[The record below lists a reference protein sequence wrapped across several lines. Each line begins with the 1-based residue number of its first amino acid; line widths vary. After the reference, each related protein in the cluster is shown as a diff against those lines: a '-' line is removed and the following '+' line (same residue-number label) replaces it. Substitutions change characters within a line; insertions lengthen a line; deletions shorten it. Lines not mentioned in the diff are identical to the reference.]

1 MKNITG
7 KNIYNLT
14 SYEVLQKFDT
24 SLQGLSE
31 DEAEKR
37 LGEYGPNKL
46 AEAKTESLLMIFLR
60 QFKSPLIYVLL
71 LAALAIFFTS
81 DISDGF
87 VILFIIFFN
96 AIVGTIQEG
105 RAQSTL
111 LALKKMTE
119 TNASVVRDGQETIV
133 SSEKLVPG
141 DIIVLREGDK
151 IPADARII
159 HEDLFKIDEAVLT
172 GESHYKNKTSE
183 AISRESLIPSDQ
195 ENIIFKGTYVVSG
208 TARAVVTLTGIHTYI
223 GKISKKAAFI
233 DSDIPLKKDI
243 KKLSK
248 IIITSVSIIVISLV
262 ILGLLSGNAAL
273 DIFKVA
279 VAVAVSVVPEGL
291 PIVMT
296 VILAMGVWRM
306 SKHNVLVKRLQA
318 VEALGQAKIIA
329 VDKTGTL
336 TKNELTVEEVYC
348 HGKFFSV
355 SGVGYEPKGTIS
367 HEKNIVDPLNYQEL
381 LMVGKI
387 SCFCANAQAA
397 YLPVEKIWKISGD
410 PVEVAMRVFSEKVG
424 FQKEILESEMPKIS
438 EIPFDYK
445 TKMHAVLNSGEG
457 ENFLAVAGAPE
468 KIIEKC
474 TKIWHPNG
482 SIEISQKDKK
492 DLERI
497 FSEMSRNGLRIIA
510 VAWKK
515 ISSKAISQ
523 DNLCDLSFVGFLG
536 MKDALREEAR
546 EAVQRAQAGGIKVIM
561 LTGDHRITAETIARE
576 AGICK
581 GGEKIITGDQI
592 DEMSDF
598 NLEQIIGD
606 ACVFAR
612 VTPEHKLKIIEAY
625 RRRGEVVAM
634 TGDGVNDA
642 LSLAAADLGV
652 AMGKIGT
659 EVAREASD
667 IILLDDNF
675 GNIVLG
681 IKEGKNILR
690 TIKRV
695 ILYLFST
702 SVGELLTIF
711 ATFLIG
717 FPLPI
722 LAVQILWLNLVTDG
736 FLDVSLAMEPRER
749 GLLVKPKRNYSKNLI
764 DSLMVWRMVFMAV
777 PMMIGTLF
785 LFGKYFEQDLAK
797 AWTISLTVL
806 AVFQWFNAWNCR
818 SEEKSIFQMN
828 PFVNLYLVLAT
839 VVVIALQLLAVYT
852 PLMQKVLHT
861 VPLEISDWLLIIP
874 VAFSIVVVEEVRKVV
889 YRFMHKYD

>member
-1 MKNITG
+1 MDK
-7 KNIYNLT
+7 KSIYNLT
-14 SYEVLQKFDT
+14 PEEVLKKFNT
-24 SLQGLSE
+24 SFQGLSE
-31 DEAEKR
+31 KEAEKR
-37 LGEYGPNKL
+37 LEKYGPNKL
-46 AEAKTESLLMIFLR
+46 TEAKTESLPVIFLR

-71 LAALAIFFTS
+71 LAALAVFFTS

-96 AIVGTIQEG
+96 AVVGTIQEG
-105 RAQSTL
+105 RAQNTL
-111 LALKKMTE
+111 LALKKMVQTD
-119 TNASVVRDGQETIV
+119 ASVIRNGRETIV

-151 IPADARII
+151 VPADARII
-159 HEDLFKIDEAVLT
+159 QEDLFKADEAALT
-172 GESHYKNKTSE
+172 GESNYKSKTSDPAPE
-183 AISRESLIPSDQ
+183 KSLSPADQ
-195 ENIIFKGTYVVSG
+195 ENMVFKGTYVVAG
-208 TARAVVTLTGIHTYI
+208 TGKAVVISTGMETYI
-223 GKISKKAAFI
+223 GKISQKAALI
-233 DSDIPLKKDI
+233 ESDIPLKKDI

-248 IIITSVSIIVISLV
+248 IIITAVSIIVISLV

-296 VILAMGVWRM
+296 VVLAMGVWRM

-367 HEKNIVDPLNYQEL
+367 HEKNIIDPLNYQEL
-381 LMVGKI
+381 LMAGKI
-387 SCFCANAQAA
+387 SCFCANAQVA
-397 YLPVEKIWKISGD
+397 YLSGEKIWKISGD
-410 PVEVAMRVFSEKVG
+410 PVEAAMRVFSEKVG
-424 FQKEILESEMPKIS
+424 FRKEVLESEMPKIS

-445 TKMHAVLNSGEG
+445 TKIHAVLNSGDR

-468 KIIEKC
+468 KIIERCK
-474 TKIWHPNG
+474 KIWHPNG
-482 SIEISQKDKK
+482 SVEIFQKDKEELDK
-492 DLERI
+492 I
-497 FSEMSRNGLRIIA
+497 FTDMSREGLRVIA
-510 VAWKK
+510 IARTKTTA
-515 ISSKAISQ
+515 KAISP
-523 DNLCDLSFVGFLG
+523 NDLKELAFVGFLG
-536 MKDALREEAR
+536 MKDVLREEAR
-546 EAVQRAQAGGIKVIM
+546 EAVEKAQTGGIKVVM
-561 LTGDHRITAETIARE
+561 LTGDHKITAQAIAKE
-576 AGICK
+576 AGIYFDK
-581 GGEKIITGDQI
+581 EKIIVGDQI
-592 DEMSDF
+592 DAMNDNELD
-598 NLEQIIGD
+598 EAVGE

-612 VTPEHKLKIIEAY
+612 VTPEHKLRIIEAY
-625 RRRGEVVAM
+625 RRRGEIVAM

-652 AMGKIGT
+652 AMGRIGT

-690 TIKRV
+690 TMKKV

-702 SVGELLTIF
+702 GAGELLTIF
-711 ATFLIG
+711 TTFLIG
-717 FPLPI
+717 YPLPI

-736 FLDVSLAMEPRER
+736 FLDVALAMEPREK
-749 GLLVKPKRNYSKNLI
+749 GLLRRAKRNSSKNLI
-764 DSLMVWRMVFMAV
+764 DSLMVQRMVFMAV

-797 AWTISLTVL
+797 AWTVSLTTL

-818 SEEKSIFQMN
+818 SEEKSVFRMN
-828 PFVNLYLVLAT
+828 PFHNPYLILAT
-839 VVVIALQLLAVYT
+839 VIIVILQLAAVYA
-852 PLMQKVLHT
+852 PVMQKLLHT

-874 VAFSIVVVEEVRKVV
+874 VAFSIVIIEEVRKLI
-889 YRFMHKYD
+889 YRFVHKFD